1 MPFDSD
7 VALVG
12 TGVAPLLAAS
22 RLIAQGKT
30 VLLLNPDFD
39 FFLEDSELA
48 LDPLLGR
55 KISQTRLARSWPE
68 HALGELRPDFPG
80 AVEFWEGMGAG
91 PKGFH
96 DLEAPHVRQRAR
108 MWLAENAGGK
118 FWNWEKLDEFYVETS
133 DGGFNPQLL
142 DGLAAAR
149 RFPGYSK
156 GVRECHG
163 LLVPKLCDV
172 DVSRFRNGLLEFI
185 GERLGPER
193 LILSAN
199 PIDLIPEGVRFHAG
213 GTPHTARIREGILCF
228 WTPRLTQWLLA
239 QMKKAETAPRA
250 PAGIR
255 LWEEWSLI
263 SREPLELG
271 VVGML
276 DDMTVWAELEGN
288 PETSKSGV
296 HRLAVLKLGPLIGA
310 DSMHAPEGGLA
321 WASADSFK
329 SLTHLCQEFLG
340 WDHFSVRSMRPR
352 AIFEWEG
359 SPKPWHLFEGSDSNP
374 FVQVVPACDGPI
386 VEVARTARASCERFL

>member
-7 VALVG
+7 VALIG

-39 FFLEDSELA
+39 FFLEDSELS
-48 LDPLLGR
+48 LDPLLTS
-55 KISQTRLARSWPE
+55 KPSSARLARSWPE

-80 AVEFWEGMGAG
+80 AVEFWTGSGTG
-91 PKGFH
+91 PSGFH

-108 MWLAENAGGK
+108 LWVAENAGGK
-118 FWNWEKLDEFYVETS
+118 FWDWEKLEEMYVETS
-133 DGGFNPQLL
+133 DGGFNPVLV
-142 DGLAAAR
+142 DGLQAAR

-156 GVRECHG
+156 GVRECRG
-163 LLVPKLCDV
+163 LLIPKFCDV

-193 LILSAN
+193 LISSASQVE
-199 PIDLIPEGVRFHAG
+199 LIPEGVRFHSG
-213 GTPHTARIREGILCF
+213 GMPHTARIREGILCF

-239 QMKKAETAPRA
+239 QAKKAEVTPPMPR
-250 PAGIR
+250 GIR

-276 DDMTVWAELEGN
+276 DDMTIWAEVEGD
-288 PETSKSGV
+288 PDSTKRV
-296 HRLAVLKLGPLIGA
+296 HRLAVLRCGPVVGL
-310 DSMHAPEGGLA
+310 DEMHAPERGPR
-321 WASADSFK
+321 WASANSFK
-329 SLTHLCQEFLG
+329 SLTRLCQEFLG
-340 WDHFSVRSMRPR
+340 WDHFSVRSMKPR

-359 SPKPWHLFEGSDSNP
+359 IPRSWYLNEGSRENP
-374 FVQVVPACDGPI
+374 FVQAIPGSDGPL
-386 VEVARTARASCERFL
+386 VEVARMARSACERFL